1 MKSSILVILS
11 LLFSPQLLGQNY
23 SLESNK
29 DVISIGEPFELTLTV
44 KSKKE
49 LDSLQYDFSKN
60 QLLAKSSNAN
70 GISISND
77 AYPLDILE
85 SFKDSLYKNN
95 DFFVWQGTYRLTGW
109 DSAYVIIADQH
120 FTLFDSTYY
129 FQPLLI
135 EVNSPAADP
144 TKDIYDIKEY
154 ESKIAPPELAI
165 ITFIKNNSWW
175 ILIISVV
182 ITSII
187 VLQIFKTKKVRNEE
201 VKVVL
206 GPKEEALE
214 AIKKLHQSKLIED
227 NLKEYY
233 FQLSLI
239 IRAFLTRHFMENYR
253 DKTTRE
259 IELKLLHQ
267 ELNEDTIKTCIML
280 LSQSDMVKFAK
291 SKPSEAD
298 ILRTTNKAKQI
309 IVEIADID
317 LNLSSNQ
324 YD

>member
-1 MKSSILVILS
+1 MKSSILVFLS
-11 LLFSPQLLGQNY
+11 LLFSLQLLGQNY

-77 AYPLDILE
+77 AYPLDILQ

-154 ESKIAPPELAI
+154 ESKIAPTELAI

-233 FQLSLI
+233 FQLSFI

-317 LNLSSNQ
+317 LKLSSNQ

>member
-1 MKSSILVILS
+1 MKSSILVFLS
-11 LLFSPQLLGQNY
+11 LLFSLQLLGQNY

-29 DVISIGEPFELTLTV
+29 DVIRIGEPFELTLTV

-109 DSAYVIIADQH
+109 DSAYVIITDQH

-135 EVNSPAADP
+135 EVNSPTADP

-154 ESKIAPPELAI
+154 ESKITPPELAI

-267 ELNEDTIKTCIML
+267 ELIEDTIKTCIML